1 MISAQLE
8 KKKDKKRKRTPE
20 DATVT
25 TSLEMKPA
33 PAKTN
38 EPITHTYNNARTINE
53 KKKKSSSSSSSAA
66 VNEARSAVQSAISH
80 NPVLLN
86 LFGAGKDEKKQNA
99 TEKEKRDLLF
109 TRNC

>member
-1 MISAQLE
+1 
-8 KKKDKKRKRTPE
+8 
-20 DATVT
+20 
-25 TSLEMKPA
+25 MKPSS
-33 PAKTN
+33 AKTN
-38 EPITHTYNNARTINE
+38 DKNSLTKDMGNKHSNTRTINE
-53 KKKKSSSSSSSAA
+53 KKKSSSAE

-86 LFGAGKDEKKQNA
+86 LFGAGKDEKKQNP

>member
-1 MISAQLE
+1 
-8 KKKDKKRKRTPE
+8 
-20 DATVT
+20 
-25 TSLEMKPA
+25 MKPSS
-33 PAKTN
+33 AKTN
-38 EPITHTYNNARTINE
+38 DKNSLTKDMGNKHSNTRTINE
-53 KKKKSSSSSSSAA
+53 KKKSSTSSSAA

-86 LFGAGKDEKKQNA
+86 LFGAGKDEKKQNP